1 MAKPVEVHE
10 DTFDQI
16 VLESETPV
24 LVDFWAPGCRPCQ
37 MVAPVVEELAEEY
50 GDRLSFAK
58 VNVDDDGK
66 VATRYGIQSIPTLL
80 LFSKGK
86 LVHQV
91 VGFKPKGELKRIL
104 DAAVA

>member
-1 MAKPVEVHE
+1 MRIPSTRSCLSLKRRCWWTSGRLGVVPAKWWPR
-10 DTFDQI
+10 
-16 VLESETPV
+16 
-24 LVDFWAPGCRPCQ
+24 WWRK
-37 MVAPVVEELAEEY
+37 ELAEEY

-58 VNVDDDGK
+58 VNVDDNGK

-86 LVHQV
+86 PVHQV

>member
-16 VLESETPV
+16 VLKAETPV
-24 LVDFWAPGCRPCQ
+24 LVDFWAPWCGPCHL
-37 MVAPVVEELAEEY
+37 VAPVVEELAEEY

-58 VNVDDDGK
+58 VNVDTNGK
-66 VATRYGIQSIPTLL
+66 VATRYGIRSIPTLL
-80 LFSKGK
+80 LFNKGK
-86 LVHQV
+86 PVHQV
-91 VGFKPKGELKRIL
+91 VGFRPKKELKQIL